1 MGPEDDPPPPPPP
14 APAPPRRWTEPD
26 SRSRRLLVAFA
37 VYLVSAVT
45 FAAVAGPGR
54 LTEHTQF
61 NHYAHL
67 ANAWLHGRQDLK
79 NGPPPYAMGNDFA
92 QFDGKTYIS
101 FPPFP
106 AVLMLPFVA
115 LAGSPEQFRDGQF
128 VCWLAGV
135 GPAVLFLVLEKLR
148 RTRRSKRTEAE
159 NGALSLLFS
168 FGTVYFF
175 TAVQGTVWFTAHVV
189 GVALVALYLLFAL
202 DAERPLLA
210 GAMLGCAFATRPTVA
225 LAAAF
230 FALEAV
236 RVSATGGIPKE
247 GSFAER
253 ARETWRRLDQA
264 ALLRRWAT
272 FAAPILAVLT
282 LLAWLNFLRFRR
294 FDPTVGHEY
303 LTVAWAGRIQK
314 WGLFGYH
321 YLGKNLG
328 IMLTEL
334 PWLPARGTPISV
346 WLPRPGDFAAHP
358 GAPPFQINEH
368 GLAVWFTTPFYL
380 WLLRPK
386 KRGWL
391 HDVTLIGALGPLM
404 MNLLYQNSGWQQFG
418 YRFSNDYAP
427 LLFVLLAVGGRPMK
441 RLFACAAVWAVACNL
456 FGAVTFNR
464 GVQAFDRFYFREG
477 SQSVVYQPD

>member
-1 MGPEDDPPPPPPP
+1 LALLTASVPAFFPMSPRTWMQPE
-14 APAPPRRWTEPD
+14 
-26 SRSRRLLVAFA
+26 SRSRRLILAFA
-37 VYLVSAVT
+37 IYVVCAAT
-45 FAAVAGPGR
+45 FAAVAGPAR
-54 LTEHTQF
+54 LTEHSQF

-79 NGPPPYAMGNDFA
+79 GGPPAYAMGNDFA
-92 QFDGKTYIS
+92 QFEGKTYIS

-115 LAGSPEQFRDGQF
+115 LAGGPDDFRDGQF

-148 RTRRSKRTEAE
+148 RTARSKRTEIEDA
-159 NGALSLLFS
+159 ALAILFA

-189 GVALVALYLLFAL
+189 GVAVLSLYLLFAL
-202 DAERPLLA
+202 DAEHPLLA
-210 GAMLGCAFATRPTVA
+210 GTMLGCAFATRPTMA
-225 LAAAF
+225 LAAAL
-230 FALEAV
+230 FALEAI
-236 RVSATGGIPKE
+236 RVAAHGGVPGR

-253 ARETWRRLDQA
+253 ALETWERLDTM
-264 ALLRRWAT
+264 ALLRRWAI
-272 FAAPILAVLT
+272 FAAPILAILG
-282 LLAWLNFLRFRR
+282 LMSWLNWLRFHR

-314 WGLFGYH
+314 WGLFDYH
-321 YLGKNLG
+321 YLAKNLG

-334 PWLPARGTPISV
+334 PWLPPRGSHVSFLLPKLGDLAERARPSV
-346 WLPRPGDFAAHP
+346 A
-358 GAPPFQINEH
+358 PFQINEH
-368 GLAVWFTTPFYL
+368 GLALWFTTPFYL
-380 WLLRPK
+380 WLLVPRR
-386 KRGWL
+386 RGWL
-391 HDVTLIGALGPLM
+391 HDVTLVALLGPLA

-427 LLFVLLAVGGRPMK
+427 MLFVLLAVGARPMK
-441 RLFACAAVWAVACNL
+441 RAFACAAVWAVAWNL
-456 FGAVTFNR
+456 FGAVTFSR
-464 GVQAFDRFYFREG
+464 GLPAFDRYYFREG